1 MKVHVDDDVCAGH
14 GICLGLAPEVFDLD
28 DDGYA
33 VVLVVELPEDQ
44 REAVRKAVQQCPTGA
59 ITTSE

>member
-1 MKVHVDDDVCAGH
+1 MKVSVDEDVCAGH

-33 VVLVVELPEDQ
+33 VVLVAEVPDEQ
-44 REAVRKAVQQCPTGA
+44 VEAVRKAVQQCPTGA
-59 ITTSE
+59 INTTD